1 MQEKG
6 RRLAQ
11 ELPGFNWLEEKI
23 RNGGMTTVLPP
34 RRVSGGPVVDPPNKI
49 TPSSET
55 RSVVSHRVSNSA
67 SDAARTSVP
76 PTPSSPPEQRLV
88 VIVYKYRTWPQDDLH
103 MVFDDARC
111 GLNSACAA
119 QSQKT
124 DICEQCGGYCL
135 RFVGFIV

>member
-34 RRVSGGPVVDPPNKI
+34 KRVSSGSGVDPPNKSI
-49 TPSSET
+49 PASET
-55 RSVVSHRVSNSA
+55 NRSVVSHRVSNNA

-76 PTPSSPPEQRLV
+76 PSPSSPLEQRLV
-88 VIVYKYRTWPQDDLH
+88 VIVYK
-103 MVFDDARC
+103 
-111 GLNSACAA
+111 
-119 QSQKT
+119 
-124 DICEQCGGYCL
+124 
-135 RFVGFIV
+135 